1 MLEVDTKD
9 SMSLVHAS
17 GEELL
22 NAFKKLDWYFDY
34 GPKVNRV
41 DYLEKISNLML
52 EIRSRKITG
61 EQLTARELFD
71 FNS

>member
-1 MLEVDTKD
+1 MLEVDAKD

-17 GEELL
+17 SDELL

-34 GPKVNRV
+34 GPKGNRV

-61 EQLTARELFD
+61 EKLTAKELFD
-71 FNS
+71 FAS